1 MRRNNFEDKE
11 FNEKEYFEDWGYEI
25 WLESEE
31 GKKWQDFHNVLHPIK
46 NKELVQKLVAL
57 KEKSKKYT
65 EEERKQL
72 FKEFDELQTYED
84 KLNFWQEKELSLLDE
99 NYFRDLVDR
108 KNLIFI
114 QPYKDSEKSLYL
126 TKLVE
131 WINIVNEEDR
141 DKSYDTLVKDYQ
153 RLEINE
159 SVIKE
164 QITITENSIENIKRE
179 FGLESEVINF
189 FLSIYQQKYIV
200 DWYKLSSHHIYP
212 FGFQVL
218 AYKISKVIGFVKYK
232 MFLKGELDKLRAKLD
247 FNANTLIEK
256 DNVENLAIS
265 KFRTFKRNEKYKND
279 VILKKVLD
287 ELIKKNFIKKIEFKD
302 FVKVF
307 EYQPIELGKNEL
319 ESKIIWIKEYKNST
333 KNKKSYDWTELLT
346 LIECITDIDKKDFSN
361 SNKEIRDII
370 MCCFEFDDKTMV
382 DKQQE
387 ILKRIKTFVKNDSR
401 KETQI
406 EKLINSLVF

>member
-1 MRRNNFEDKE
+1 MRHNNFEDKE
-11 FNEKEYFEDWGYEI
+11 FNEKEYFEDWRYEI

-131 WINIVNEEDR
+131 WINVVNEEDR

-153 RLEINE
+153 RLEI
-159 SVIKE
+159 
-164 QITITENSIENIKRE
+164 T
-179 FGLESEVINF
+179 
-189 FLSIYQQKYIV
+189 
-200 DWYKLSSHHIYP
+200 P
-212 FGFQVL
+212 
-218 AYKISKVIGFVKYK
+218 ISLF
-232 MFLKGELDKLRAKLD
+232 
-247 FNANTLIEK
+247 
-256 DNVENLAIS
+256 
-265 KFRTFKRNEKYKND
+265 
-279 VILKKVLD
+279 
-287 ELIKKNFIKKIEFKD
+287 
-302 FVKVF
+302 
-307 EYQPIELGKNEL
+307 
-319 ESKIIWIKEYKNST
+319 
-333 KNKKSYDWTELLT
+333 
-346 LIECITDIDKKDFSN
+346 
-361 SNKEIRDII
+361 
-370 MCCFEFDDKTMV
+370 
-382 DKQQE
+382 
-387 ILKRIKTFVKNDSR
+387 
-401 KETQI
+401 
-406 EKLINSLVF
+406 